1 MPADAGRTGSMGQI
15 SPHMA
20 KTGCPELS
28 GAWSATRIFCLPDG
42 RDLVHTIDEAED
54 LVLSAASVQLDVSG
68 GR

>member
-1 MPADAGRTGSMGQI
+1 
-15 SPHMA
+15 MA
-20 KTGCPELS
+20 KTGCPGLS

-54 LVLSAASVQLDVSG
+54 MVLSAASVQLDVSG